1 LEVKESKLSAR
12 WRRLKSER
20 AGFRRARR
28 VESARQTKDAEAFL
42 KQLRREADEMLAEMR
57 ESGDIEEAKKAARD
71 KIRDLTA
78 RADAV
83 FPAIEEPRAPA
94 AAPNLRP
101 GDAVRLRGSTAGGVV
116 RSLNGGDT
124 VTVDLGGKSLRL
136 AAGQLERVV
145 GARPDP
151 EPRVII
157 THDVSAPSEAFSAE
171 LHVRGM
177 RLEEA
182 LERVDK
188 YIDDAAVLGVRSLR
202 IVHGKGEGVLSGAIA
217 KLLEGSFLVASYGTA
232 RPEEGGWGVTTV
244 EMAGQS
250 KSSGGV
256 S

>member
-1 LEVKESKLSAR
+1 MPSLAKISTDSGAAGVFPPLSVADPSKAVAVVSASKLPVIDG
-12 WRRLKSER
+12 L
-20 AGFRRARR
+20 
-28 VESARQTKDAEAFL
+28 
-42 KQLRREADEMLAEMR
+42 LR
-57 ESGDIEEAKKAARD
+57 
-71 KIRDLTA
+71 TW
-78 RADAV
+78 
-83 FPAIEEPRAPA
+83 
-94 AAPNLRP
+94 
-101 GDAVRLRGSTAGGVV
+101 T
-116 RSLNGGDT
+116 
-124 VTVDLGGKSLRL
+124 
-136 AAGQLERVV
+136 
-145 GARPDP
+145 
-151 EPRVII
+151 
-157 THDVSAPSEAFSAE
+157 E

-217 KLLEGSFLVASYGTA
+217 KLLEESFLVASYGTA